1 MIKGGTCFPTA
12 DGLYGVSA
20 LLVAAY
26 VARAAAAFVI
36 GLSATVRLGKGHGL
50 GLFPSSCAL
59 GAGFG
64 EPRVPPRFEDDAPE
78 DLRLVYSIGGKSSG
92 NGFSRD
98 WEMAACGVDD

>member
-1 MIKGGTCFPTA
+1 MIKGGTWFPTA

-26 VARAAAAFVI
+26 AAKAAAAFVI
-36 GLSATVRLGKGHGL
+36 GLSAIVRLGKGHGL

-64 EPRVPPRFEDDAPE
+64 EPRVPPRFEDDASE
-78 DLRLVYSIGGKSSG
+78 DIRLVCSVVGKPDG

-98 WEMAACGVDD
+98 

>member
-20 LLVAAY
+20 LLVGAY

-50 GLFPSSCAL
+50 GFAPSSCGL
-59 GAGFG
+59 GAGF
-64 EPRVPPRFEDDAPE
+64 EELRVPPRFEDDAPE
-78 DLRLVYSIGGKSSG
+78 DIRLVCSIARKSG
-92 NGFSRD
+92 ENGFSR
-98 WEMAACGVDD
+98 G